1 MLLRIFG
8 VSILITLAG
17 LVGGLLLGGPE
28 AFVIVAILI
37 VLEVSLSFDN
47 AVVNAKV
54 LIRMSPFWQR
64 MFLTVGVLIAVFGMR
79 LVFPLALVAITASL
93 GPIDVI
99 DLALKGGTGPGTYA
113 DRLNEA
119 HPAIAGFGG
128 MFLGMLFLQ
137 WVFEERE
144 LNWLQ
149 WLERPALRAGTLEQ
163 LDVIVASIGLVV
175 AAQFLARGE
184 ERTTVLVSG
193 LLGIVTYLAVNGLG
207 TVFEG
212 QGEKEAEKQGA
223 PLDKRGPSQA
233 ATVAGM
239 AGFFLF
245 LYLEVL
251 DASFSFDGV
260 IGAFAITQDIFIIAI
275 GLGVGAFWVRSLTV
289 FLVRKGTLQNYVFLE
304 HGAHWAIGALAVILL
319 VSVKYEVPEVVAG
332 GIGVAF
338 IAAAFLS
345 SLRHNKKHGPPEPI
359 TSGDA
364 VVETSKIS

>member
-8 VSILITLAG
+8 VSVAITVAG
-17 LVGGLLLGGPE
+17 LIGGLLLGGPE
-28 AFVIVAILI
+28 AFIIVAILI

-64 MFLTVGVLIAVFGMR
+64 MFLTIGVLIAVFGMR
-79 LVFPLALVAITASL
+79 LVFPLALVAITAGI
-93 GPIDVI
+93 GPIEVI

-144 LNWLQ
+144 YQWLKP
-149 WLERPALRAGTLEQ
+149 LERPAVRAGTLEQ
-163 LDVIVASIGLVV
+163 LDVIVASVGLVL
-175 AAQFLARGE
+175 AAQYLAHGE
-184 ERTTVLVSG
+184 EKTTVLVSG
-193 LLGIVTYLAVNGLG
+193 LLGMVTYLAVNGLG
-207 TVFEG
+207 TVFEN
-212 QGEKEAEKQGA
+212 QGDEKAEDAA
-223 PLDKRGPSQA
+223 PAKKGGPSQT

-289 FLVRKGTLQNYVFLE
+289 FLVRRGTLANYIFLE

-338 IAAAFLS
+338 IVAAFLS
-345 SLRHNKKHGPPEPI
+345 SIRHNRKYGPQEPI
-359 TSGDA
+359 TSGG
-364 VVETSKIS
+364 VEVEEART